1 MNNKNDLSFPS
12 MLDIITELEKETLA
26 FYECINSESN
36 SVFVDNKE
44 FSKKYKS
51 TYSAF
56 SLTLANYISKC
67 EMHVLK
73 LTELINKADKE
84 CDAEETVKLC
94 AEFDNYVKFCEGVS
108 DFIKQNETII
118 KENINLNK
126 KNTVIPAQNLLST
139 IQNYIKELQP
149 ND

>member
-1 MNNKNDLSFPS
+1 
-12 MLDIITELEKETLA
+12 MLDIITELEKEALI
-26 FYECINSESN
+26 FYEGINSDSY
-36 SVFVDNKE
+36 SVFVDDKE

-67 EMHVLK
+67 EIHVLK

-94 AEFDNYVKFCEGVS
+94 AEFDNYVKFCDGVS
-108 DFIKQNETII
+108 DFIRQNEKLI
-118 KENINLNK
+118 KENIINK
-126 KNTVIPAQNLLST
+126 NNTLVPTQNLLST
-139 IQNYIKELQP
+139 IQTYIKELQP
-149 ND
+149 SD